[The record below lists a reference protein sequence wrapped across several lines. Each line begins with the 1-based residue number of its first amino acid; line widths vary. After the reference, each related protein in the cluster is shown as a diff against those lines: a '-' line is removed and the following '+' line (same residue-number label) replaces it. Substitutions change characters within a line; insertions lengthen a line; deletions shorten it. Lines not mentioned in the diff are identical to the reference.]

1 MAWMR
6 GIYYRRPRRVGDRVV
21 SEYFG
26 TGPAAVAVW
35 QLDREA
41 REARR
46 EAIRQARAAEEKE
59 RTLFDQERAL
69 CRSVRLV
76 TECGIEGMGYG
87 RHHRHPWRRRRPM
100 MTADLTCR
108 VDGETPPATKDIKAL
123 AERVKAKEPGAYAE
137 FRELAELHPAAVVAA
152 MRLDLA
158 GLARETLATRLVGDK
173 DGGATARALALQA
186 QMRLVYEGL
195 AGDRP
200 SPALQL
206 ACWDASYCWAVRNVL
221 CCVQAHQGATSSTSM
236 QLRRQAAAQRE
247 YLRAVRTCH
256 RLAAIEGRD

>member
-1 MAWMR
+1 MGWR
-6 GIYYRRPRRVGDRVV
+6 GVYYQRSVRIGDRVE

-26 TGPAAVAVW
+26 TGPAAVGVW
-35 QLDREA
+35 MMDREA

-46 EAIRQARAAEEKE
+46 EAIRQARAAEAEE
-59 RTLFDQERAL
+59 RKLFDRERAL
-69 CRSVRLV
+69 CRSVRLL

-87 RHHRHPWRRRRPM
+87 RHHRHQWRRQRMSTDVARR
-100 MTADLTCR
+100 DE
-108 VDGETPPATKDIKAL
+108 GEAPPAKDIKAL
-123 AERVKAKEPGAYAE
+123 AERVKAKVPGAYAE
-137 FRELAELHPAAVVAA
+137 FRELAERHPAAVVAA
-152 MRLDLA
+152 MRIDLA

-186 QMRLVYEGL
+186 QMRLVYKGL
-195 AGDRP
+195 AGDAP

-206 ACWDASYCWAVRNVL
+206 ASWDAAFCWVVRNVL
-221 CCVQAHQGATSSTSM
+221 CVLQADRGADQATSM

-256 RLAAIEGRD
+256 RLAAIEGRSS